1 MTKNTDMEKNEDH
14 YRKKTLAILV
24 GGGPAP
30 GINGVIRSAT
40 IEAINSGLNVIGI
53 YEGFEFLS
61 KGDSSHVKELRI
73 EDVSRIHFDGGSI
86 LHTSRVNPAKSKEM
100 LDASLKALTQL
111 SVDYLVTIGGDDTAT
126 SAHKID
132 LLAKGQIQVAHVPK
146 TIDND
151 LPLPGNMPTFGFQT
165 ARDFGFRIVQSLMVD
180 AQTTRRW
187 YYVVSMGRKAG
198 HLALGIGKA
207 AGATLTIIGEE
218 FGDKTISFECV
229 CDILEASII
238 KRMAQGT
245 PYGVAVLAE
254 GIITRIDQEE
264 LKTHPYVNL
273 EKDLHGNIRL
283 SEIDIGRITKDEVRR
298 RLRERGIGTTIVS
311 KDIGYELRCATPIP
325 YDCEYTQDLGYA
337 AVRYLLQGN
346 SGAIVTVDKGQLI
359 PIKFQ
364 DIINSDGKISTRE
377 VDVNSDSYKVA
388 RQYMIRLENSDF
400 EEIKNVARLALIG
413 NMSTEEFIKRFRYLT
428 EMQAEVENKPDFS
441 KKPKKSTPAKHV
453 AVKAK
458 VTSGK
463 PKPKKRK

>member
-1 MTKNTDMEKNEDH
+1 MPEEH
-14 YRKKTLAILV
+14 YHKKTLAILV

-30 GINGVIRSAT
+30 GINGVIRSVT

-53 YEGFEFLS
+53 YDGFEYLS
-61 KGDSSHVKELRI
+61 KGDSSHTTELRI
-73 EDVSRIHFDGGSI
+73 EDVSRIHYSGGSI

-100 LDASLKALTQL
+100 LDATIKALTQL

-126 SAHKID
+126 SAFKID
-132 LLAKGQIQVAHVPK
+132 QLASGQIQVAHVPK

-151 LPLPGNMPTFGFQT
+151 LPLPGNMPTFGYQT
-165 ARDFGFRIVQSLMVD
+165 ARDFGFHIVQSLMVD
-180 AQTTRRW
+180 AATTRRW

-218 FGDKTISFECV
+218 FRDRTISFETV

-238 KRMAQGT
+238 KRMAQGSN
-245 PYGVAVLAE
+245 YGIAVLAE

-264 LKTHPYVNL
+264 LRNHPYVNL

-298 RLRERGIGTTIVS
+298 RLRERGINVTIVN
-311 KDIGYELRCATPIP
+311 KDIGYELRCASPIP

-337 AVRYLLQGN
+337 AVRYLLTGN

-359 PIKFQ
+359 PIKFE
-364 DIINSDGKISTRE
+364 DIINKDGRINTRE
-377 VDVNSDSYKVA
+377 VDVDSDSYQVA
-388 RQYMIRLENSDF
+388 RKYMIRLEKSDF
-400 EEIKNVARLALIG
+400 DEIKNVARFALIG
-413 NMSTEEFIKRFRYLT
+413 NMKTEEFIERFKYLT
-428 EMQAEVENKPDFS
+428 NNPPVKDKVGQSEITKTKS
-441 KKPKKSTPAKHV
+441 KK
-453 AVKAK
+453 
-458 VTSGK
+458 
-463 PKPKKRK
+463 

>member
-1 MTKNTDMEKNEDH
+1 MKEDH

-30 GINGVIRSAT
+30 GINGVIRSVT

-53 YEGFEFLS
+53 YDGFEYLS
-61 KGDSSHVKELRI
+61 RGDSSHIVELKI

-86 LHTSRVNPAKSKEM
+86 LHTSRVNPAKNKEM
-100 LDASLKALTQL
+100 LDATLKALTQL

-126 SAHKID
+126 SCYKID
-132 LLAKGQIQVAHVPK
+132 QLALGQIQVAHIPK

-151 LPLPGNMPTFGFQT
+151 LPLPGNMPTFGYQT
-165 ARDFGFRIVQSLMVD
+165 ARDFGFHIVQSIMVD
-180 AQTTRRW
+180 AATTRRW
-187 YYVVSMGRKAG
+187 YYIVTMGRKAG

-218 FGDKTISFECV
+218 FRDKTISFETV

-238 KRMAQGT
+238 KRMAQGS

-264 LKTHPYVNL
+264 LIKHPYVNL

-283 SEIDIGRITKDEVRR
+283 SEVDIGRITKDEVRR
-298 RLRERGIGTTIVS
+298 RLRERGLNVTIVN
-311 KDIGYELRCATPIP
+311 KDIGYELRCASPIP

-359 PIKFQ
+359 PVRFE
-364 DIINSDGKISTRE
+364 DIINPDGKISTRE
-377 VDVNSDSYKVA
+377 VDVDSDSYQVA
-388 RQYMIRLENSDF
+388 RKYMIRLESSDF
-400 EEIKNVARLALIG
+400 DEVKNVARLALIG
-413 NMSTEEFIKRFRYLT
+413 NMKTDEFISKFKYLI
-428 EMQAEVENKPDFS
+428 NDP
-441 KKPKKSTPAKHV
+441 P
-453 AVKAK
+453 VKEK
-458 VTSGK
+458 VS
-463 PKPKKRK
+463 